1 MASSATITNN
11 GFSETLSRQLETDAE
26 NDAGADGQAHADL
39 DGVVRDD
46 REPGLLRV
54 ALAAPR
60 EKRVLTDEHARTSM
74 ASSKTVASP
83 GFSEKLSRQLARHE
97 C

>member
-1 MASSATITNN
+1 MASSAAITNK
-11 GFSETLSRQLETDAE
+11 GFSEALSRQLETDAE

-54 ALAAPR
+54 ALAATR
-60 EKRVLTDEHARTSM
+60 KKRVLTDEHTRTAT
-74 ASSKTVASP
+74 ASSETVASP
-83 GFSEKLSRQLARHE
+83 GFSEKLSRQLARNE